1 MKRIS
6 MTLTV
11 AFFLCICQ
19 VLMAEAVAKKYDV
32 KSGIVTMD
40 SVIKI
45 GKMEIKTVTI
55 VYFDDFGIKECK
67 ETYMDGKMNGT
78 VFNDGKNKYSLDFS
92 KKIAKKTEKANN
104 DGTELR
110 VDINWM
116 ASKKD
121 LDSGKVKKG
130 APMTIAGKQCE
141 IVETVASN
149 GEITQYGGWKKV
161 LVYMKTGSAAAP
173 IIIKANKI
181 EENATVPASKFMVP
195 AGFTLQ

>member
-6 MTLTV
+6 MILVV
-11 AFFLCICQ
+11 ALFVGICQ
-19 VLMAEAVAKKYDV
+19 VLTAETVAKKYDV

-40 SVIKI
+40 SVMKI
-45 GKMEIKTVTI
+45 GKMEIKTVII

-67 ETYMDGKMNGT
+67 ETYMDGKLNGT
-78 VFNDGKNKYSLDFS
+78 VFNDGKNKYSLNFS
-92 KKIAKKTEKANN
+92 KKTAKKTDKASN

-110 VDINWM
+110 VDMNWM

-121 LDSGKVKKG
+121 IDSGKVKKG

-149 GEITQYGGWKKV
+149 GEITQYGGWNKV
-161 LVYMKTGSAAAP
+161 MVYLKTGSADTST
-173 IIIKANKI
+173 IIKANKI
-181 EENATVPASKFMVP
+181 EENAKVPASKFAVP